1 MTIINLIR
9 SLLFNI
15 HFFLL
20 TTMLILVML
29 PCLFLPFYFIQMVAK
44 IWSFILKTG
53 MKIWLGLEVKIDGNN
68 FLDKTVIYAVKHQ
81 SAWETIFCTGLFN
94 MPTIIIKRELIFLP
108 IIGFYFLKG
117 GSISINRSNSLDS
130 LKKMS
135 KMAKKAIKKG
145 RSILIF
151 PQGTRVPVY
160 SSTRDYPYLPGVFF
174 LYSQCKIPVVPVAH
188 NAGLFWP
195 KNSFIK
201 FPNNLKSKTVTIKLL
216 DEIPIGL
223 NKNDFLKELES
234 KTEKET
240 NIMIEKEI

>member
-44 IWSFILKTG
+44 IWSFILKIG

-117 GSISINRSNSLDS
+117 GSIPINRSNSLDS

-145 RSILIF
+145 CS
-151 PQGTRVPVY
+151 G
-160 SSTRDYPYLPGVFF
+160 
-174 LYSQCKIPVVPVAH
+174 
-188 NAGLFWP
+188 GL
-195 KNSFIK
+195 
-201 FPNNLKSKTVTIKLL
+201 
-216 DEIPIGL
+216 
-223 NKNDFLKELES
+223 
-234 KTEKET
+234 
-240 NIMIEKEI
+240 